1 MRNKVEITG
10 VNTLELKV
18 LPPEETMMLI
28 KESQN
33 GDYEARDRLVEG
45 NIKLVLS
52 VIKKF
57 NNRGV
62 DLDDLFQVGAMG
74 LIKAI
79 DNFDF
84 SHGVKFSTYAVPM
97 IVGEIRR
104 YLRDNSVVRISR
116 SIKDTAYRALQYK
129 EKYFMESGKE
139 PTIEEMAEYLGVD
152 TIDIVIALEAVQ
164 EPVSIYTPIYNNGG
178 DEIYL
183 IDQIADNAESEETK
197 LNKMIIEE
205 GIAKLNDRL
214 KGIIYSRYYDNKTQ
228 MEIAEEL
235 GISQAQVSRLEKS
248 ALNDFRFKRK
258 INAILNSIFIFFS
271 IIYKIK
277 QMEDKDDV

>member
-18 LPPEETMMLI
+18 IPQEEMMDLI
-28 KESQN
+28 KKSQA
-33 GDYEARDRLVEG
+33 GDRSARDMLVEG
-45 NIKLVLS
+45 NLKLVLS

-57 NNRGV
+57 NNRGE

-74 LIKAI
+74 LMKAI

-84 SHGVKFSTYAVPM
+84 IHGVKFSTYAVPM
-97 IVGEIRR
+97 IIGEIRR

-116 SIKDTAYRALQYK
+116 SVKDTAYKALQFK
-129 EKYFMESGKE
+129 EKVFNEKGEE
-139 PTIEEMAEYLGVD
+139 PTIEQIADALNVD
-152 TIDIVIALEAVQ
+152 TIDVVIALEAIQ
-164 EPVSIYTPIYNNGG
+164 DPVSIYSPIYSNGG

-183 IDQIADNAESEETK
+183 IDQIADDYETEEQK
-197 LNKMIIEE
+197 LNKMIINE
-205 GIAKLNDRL
+205 GIAKLNSRL

-248 ALNDFRFKRK
+248 ALK
-258 INAILNSIFIFFS
+258 IIFEQ
-271 IIYKIK
+271 K
-277 QMEDKDDV
+277 DKMKYQ

>member
-10 VNTLELKV
+10 VNTLDLKV
-18 LPPEETMMLI
+18 MPAEETMELI
-28 KESQN
+28 KLSQA
-33 GDYEARDRLVEG
+33 GDYDARDRLVEG

-74 LIKAI
+74 LIKAV

-84 SHGVKFSTYAVPM
+84 SHNVKFSTYAVPM

-116 SIKDTAYRALQYK
+116 SIKDTAYKALQFK
-129 EKYFMESGKE
+129 ERYFLEFGKD
-139 PTIEEMAEYLGVD
+139 PTIEEIANELSVD
-152 TIDIVIALEAVQ
+152 TIDIVIALEAIQ

-183 IDQIADNAESEETK
+183 IDQIADNSDSEEKK
-197 LNKMIIEE
+197 LQKMIIEE
-205 GIAKLNDRL
+205 GIARLNDRL

-235 GISQAQVSRLEKS
+235 GISQAQVSRLEKN
-248 ALNDFRFKRK
+248 ALK
-258 INAILNSIFIFFS
+258 IIFDG
-271 IIYKIK
+271 KEK
-277 QMEDKDDV
+277 

>member
-18 LPPEETMMLI
+18 MPQDETMELI
-28 KESQN
+28 KLSQN
-33 GDYEARDRLVEG
+33 GDYEARDRIVEG

-74 LIKAI
+74 LIKAV

-84 SHGVKFSTYAVPM
+84 SHNVKFSTYAVPM
-97 IVGEIRR
+97 IIGEIRR

-116 SIKDTAYRALQYK
+116 SIKDNAYKALEFK
-129 EKYFMESGKE
+129 EIYFLEHGKE
-139 PTIEEMAEYLGVD
+139 PSIEQMAEELGLD
-152 TIDIVIALEAVQ
+152 TIDIVIALEAIQ

-183 IDQIADNAESEETK
+183 IDQIADNSDSEEKK
-197 LNKMIIEE
+197 LQKMMIEE

-214 KGIIYSRYYDNKTQ
+214 KGIIFSRYYDNKTQ

-235 GISQAQVSRLEKS
+235 GISQAQVSRLEKT
-248 ALNDFRFKRK
+248 ALK
-258 INAILNSIFIFFS
+258 IIF
-271 IIYKIK
+271 
-277 QMEDKDDV
+277 DKK

>member
-104 YLRDNSVVRISR
+104 YLRDNSVVRISSPLKIQLTELFNIKKNILWKVVR
-116 SIKDTAYRALQYK
+116 NQQLRKWQSIL
-129 EKYFMESGKE
+129 
-139 PTIEEMAEYLGVD
+139 V
-152 TIDIVIALEAVQ
+152 
-164 EPVSIYTPIYNNGG
+164 
-178 DEIYL
+178 L
-183 IDQIADNAESEETK
+183 IQ
-197 LNKMIIEE
+197 L
-205 GIAKLNDRL
+205 
-214 KGIIYSRYYDNKTQ
+214 
-228 MEIAEEL
+228 
-235 GISQAQVSRLEKS
+235 
-248 ALNDFRFKRK
+248 
-258 INAILNSIFIFFS
+258 ILLLL
-271 IIYKIK
+271 
-277 QMEDKDDV
+277 

>member
-18 LPPEETMMLI
+18 IPQEEMMDLI
-28 KESQN
+28 KKSQA
-33 GDYEARDRLVEG
+33 GDRSARDMLVEG
-45 NIKLVLS
+45 NLKLVLS

-57 NNRGV
+57 NNRGE

-74 LIKAI
+74 LMKAI

-84 SHGVKFSTYAVPM
+84 IHGVKFSTYAVPM
-97 IVGEIRR
+97 IIGEIRR

-116 SIKDTAYRALQYK
+116 SVKDTAYKALQFK
-129 EKYFMESGKE
+129 EKFFNEKVE
-139 PTIEEMAEYLGVD
+139 EATIEQIADALNVD
-152 TIDIVIALEAVQ
+152 TIDVVIALEAIQ
-164 EPVSIYTPIYNNGG
+164 DPVSIYSPIYSNGG

-183 IDQIADNAESEETK
+183 IDQIADDYETEEQK
-197 LNKMIIEE
+197 LNKMIINE
-205 GIAKLNDRL
+205 GIAKLNSRL
-214 KGIIYSRYYDNKTQ
+214 KGIIYSRYCDNKTQ

-248 ALNDFRFKRK
+248 ALK
-258 INAILNSIFIFFS
+258 IIFEQ
-271 IIYKIK
+271 K
-277 QMEDKDDV
+277 DKMKYQ